1 MTKQQPE
8 ICDYEG
14 SDYQERFWDRSDR
27 QYEDRVE
34 AIALRRLLPT
44 GGRRILE
51 VGAGAGR
58 NTLRYQGFEQIV
70 LLDYARSQLEL
81 ARERTG
87 QSERYV
93 FVVAD
98 AYKLPF
104 APGVFDAATMIRTL
118 HHMSSPL
125 DVLQQIRATLC
136 SDSTFILEYANKR
149 NLKAI
154 ARWIL
159 RRQNWSPFEQQ
170 SIEFAALNFNF
181 HPALIRSWLRE
192 AEFEPQ
198 QELTVS
204 HFRLGI
210 FKHFIPVQLL
220 VGLDSMLQWTGS
232 LWQYTPSV
240 FVRSKAVGEQ
250 AAYSESLLWRC
261 PACGSMDLEPKID
274 HLLCKGCGRKWSS
287 RDGIYDFKEPN

>member
-1 MTKQQPE
+1 MTKRQPE

-14 SDYQERFWDRSDR
+14 SDYQERFWTQSDR
-27 QYEDRVE
+27 EYEDRVE

-159 RRQNWSPFEQQ
+159 RRQNWNPFEHQ

-181 HPALIRSWLRE
+181 HPASIRSWLRE
-192 AEFEPQ
+192 AEFEHQ

-210 FKHFIPVQLL
+210 FKHFVPVQLL
-220 VGLDSMLQWTGS
+220 VGLDSLLQWTGS
-232 LWQYTPSV
+232 LWQFTPSV

>member
-14 SDYQERFWDRSDR
+14 SDYQERFWDQSDR

-34 AIALRRLLPT
+34 AIALRRLLPS

-87 QSERYV
+87 PSERYV

-104 APGVFDAATMIRTL
+104 APGVFDAATMVRTL

-154 ARWIL
+154 ARWFL
-159 RRQNWSPFEQQ
+159 RRQDWNPFEHQ
-170 SIEFAALNFNF
+170 SIEFASLNYNF
-181 HPALIRSWLRE
+181 HPAAIRSWLRE

-198 QELTVS
+198 RELTVS
-204 HFRLGI
+204 HFRLGF
-210 FKHFIPVQLL
+210 FKRFVPVQLL

-232 LWQYTPSV
+232 LWQVTPSV
-240 FVRSKAVGEQ
+240 FVRSKIVGEQ
-250 AAYSESLLWRC
+250 AAYSESPLWRC
-261 PACGSMDLEPKID
+261 PACGSMDLEPQVE
-274 HLLCKGCGRKWSS
+274 HLHCKGCERKWSS
-287 RDGIYDFKEPN
+287 RDGIYDFKEPI

>member
-8 ICDYEG
+8 ICDYED
-14 SDYQERFWDRSDR
+14 SDYQERFWDQSDR

-34 AIALRRLLPT
+34 AIALRRLLPS

-87 QSERYV
+87 LSERFV

-118 HHMSSPL
+118 HHMSAPL
-125 DVLQQIRATLC
+125 DVLQQIRGTLC

-154 ARWIL
+154 ARWFL
-159 RRQNWSPFEQQ
+159 RRRDWNPFEHQ
-170 SIEFAALNFNF
+170 SIEFAPLNFNF
-181 HPALIRSWLRE
+181 HPSSIRSWLRE

-204 HFRLGI
+204 HFRLG
-210 FKHFIPVQLL
+210 FLKRSIPVQLL

-240 FVRSKAVGEQ
+240 FVRSKVVGEQ
-250 AAYSESLLWRC
+250 VAYRASLIWRC
-261 PACGSMDLEPKID
+261 PACGSMDLEPLGD
-274 HLLCKGCGRKWSS
+274 HLHCKGCERKWSL